1 MFKEKNHS
9 CYHSVLSRLE
19 LTSSSSSGSI
29 IGASSN
35 LGEHMGDED
44 SLFSHSVGPCV
55 PSPVSRKER
64 FSSLMLVWCLTIS
77 AGDAVSYSSRSTI
90 LLGSGHWAEGGWG
103 GDNGHAMLACISNEM
118 HKKHSQ
124 CSQSSQS

>member
-1 MFKEKNHS
+1 MSDLSNLQNSLNTTQRCSRKKHS
-9 CYHSVLSRLE
+9 CYHSVLSRLK

-90 LLGSGHWAEGGWG
+90 LLGSGHWAEGGG
-103 GDNGHAMLACISNEM
+103 GEQWPCYVSLHI
-118 HKKHSQ
+118 Q
-124 CSQSSQS
+124 